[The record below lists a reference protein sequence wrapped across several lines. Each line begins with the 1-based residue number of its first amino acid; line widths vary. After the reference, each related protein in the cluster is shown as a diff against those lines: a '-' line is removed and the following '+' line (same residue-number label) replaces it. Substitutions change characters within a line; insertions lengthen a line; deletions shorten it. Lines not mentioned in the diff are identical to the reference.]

1 MKRIVLLR
9 FHKDIELV
17 QNRIELLHHYNPD
30 IKVYGLFG
38 GSKEDFPIFRDK
50 LEGLKHVHF
59 LDITEYDIKW
69 RFSDY
74 SILKWYLEYG
84 KSLDFDILHT
94 AEYDLVFLDSLENI
108 YPYKEGEKHVYITN
122 LVKTKDIMH
131 ESNWFV
137 NPEFP
142 TAECLEFVKLLEE
155 KYHIPLEN
163 QWNSK
168 APGTTLTREF
178 LEGYEKLAIELPLI
192 GYDEI
197 RTPAIAQI
205 LGIKMHDSGFVK
217 DWFDETS
224 IDFRLF
230 NTDNHPVDLEEIWDA
245 VKNNYKKAF
254 HPVYEKISL
263 PT

>member
-9 FHKDIELV
+9 FHKNFELV
-17 QNRIELLHHYNPD
+17 QNRIDLLRHYNPG
-30 IKVYGLFG
+30 IMIYCLYG
-38 GSKEDFPIFRDK
+38 GSKEEFPHFRDD
-50 LEGLKHVHF
+50 LKGIEDVHY
-59 LDITEYDIKW
+59 LDIDTYDIKW

-74 SILKWYLEYG
+74 SILQWYLHVG
-84 KSLDFDILHT
+84 KKLDFDILHT
-94 AEYDLVFLDSLENI
+94 VEYDLVFLDSLENI

-142 TAECLEFVKLLEE
+142 TAECFTFLKLLEE
-155 KYHIPLEN
+155 KFHIPLED

-168 APGTTLTREF
+168 APGLTVTREF
-178 LEGYEKLAIELPLI
+178 LDGYEKLLPELPLI

-197 RTPAIAQI
+197 RSPAIAQI
-205 LGIKMHDSGFVK
+205 LGIEMRDTGFVK

-224 IDFRLF
+224 QEFRLF
-230 NTDNHPVDLEEIWDA
+230 NTDNVAVDLEEMCEA
-245 VKNNYKKAF
+245 TKTSGRRAF
-254 HPVYEKISL
+254 HPVLVEINY
-263 PT
+263 